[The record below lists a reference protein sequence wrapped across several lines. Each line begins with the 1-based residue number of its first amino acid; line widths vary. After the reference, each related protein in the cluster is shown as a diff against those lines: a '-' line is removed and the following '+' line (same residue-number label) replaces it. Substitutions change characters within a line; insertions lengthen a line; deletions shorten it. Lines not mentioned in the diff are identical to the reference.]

1 MVERRADER
10 IRTSEWEDIQ
20 YKHGNKVGKYATN
33 EMQLLAQR
41 LADANPN
48 IQLRAYDPSE
58 EKVRDKVERG
68 GYDMDDERAQA
79 MLEGVE
85 DSDEDMMDEDDA
97 LAVFRQ
103 RRKDELLKQQE
114 THPFGTIKHIP
125 GAEYVSEITK
135 ASTNCWVVAI
145 MMKLGHRDCDVLLD
159 IMRHAAS
166 RNRDVKFVSLVAS
179 EASANFPDKHLPC
192 VLLYK
197 DETMMAQFTG
207 LQPWSVNPAAEKSV
221 LELASVERMLQ
232 RNGVIFKEEYEDEED
247 DDDGIVPRSGKTML
261 R

>member
-20 YKHGNKVGKYATN
+20 YKHGNKVGKYQTN

-48 IQLRAYDPSE
+48 IQLRAYDPTE
-58 EKVRDKVERG
+58 ERVRDKVERNG
-68 GYDMDDERAQA
+68 FDMEDEKAQA
-79 MLEGVE
+79 MLEGVV

-103 RRKDELLKQQE
+103 RRKDELLARKE
-114 THPFGTIKHIP
+114 THPFGTVKHIP
-125 GAEYVSEITK
+125 GAEYVGEITR
-135 ASTNCWVVAI
+135 ASSNCWVVAI
-145 MMKLGHRDCDVLLD
+145 MMKLGHVDCDVLLNM
-159 IMRHAAS
+159 MRQAAS
-166 RNRDVKFVSLVAS
+166 RNRDVKFVSLIAA
-179 EASANFPDKHLPC
+179 EASPNFPDKHLPC

-197 DETMMAQFTG
+197 DETMMCQFTG
-207 LQPWSVNPAAEKSV
+207 LQPWSVNPASEKSPV
-221 LELASVERMLQ
+221 ELASVERLLQ
-232 RNGVIFKEEYEDEED
+232 RNGAIYKEEYDDEDDEDED
-247 DDDGIVPRSGKTML
+247 RVRSGKFVF